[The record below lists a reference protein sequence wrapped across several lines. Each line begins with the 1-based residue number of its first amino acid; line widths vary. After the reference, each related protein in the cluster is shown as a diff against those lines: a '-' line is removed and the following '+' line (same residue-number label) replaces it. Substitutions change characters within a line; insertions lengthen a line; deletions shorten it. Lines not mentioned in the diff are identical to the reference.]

1 MKNLIQLD
9 TLLFLK
15 IYNAVQKNKTL
26 EKVAVIGTKMSYY
39 IFFIIYILGISYVL
53 FANIGFA
60 PRFLIVP
67 FLGVSINTLLR
78 KIFKR
83 KRPVQALNI
92 KTSIE
97 KDKANSFPS
106 NHSAAA
112 MVIVMAFMALNL
124 PLGVCL
130 VPLALLTGLSRVASG
145 VHFPFDVLAGLTVG
159 FLIGYVGFFIL

>member
-1 MKNLIQLD
+1 MKKLIQLD

-15 IYNAVQKNKTL
+15 IYNAVQKNKMA
-26 EKVAVIGTKMSYY
+26 EKIAVIGTKMSYY
-39 IFFIIYILGISYVL
+39 IFFLIYVLGILYVL
-53 FANIGFA
+53 LARIGFA
-60 PRFLIVP
+60 PRFLVVP
-67 FLGVSINTLLR
+67 FLGISINTLLR

-112 MVIVMAFMALNL
+112 MVITMAFMALNL
-124 PLGVCL
+124 PLGACL
-130 VPLALLTGLSRVASG
+130 VPLALLTGFSRVASG
-145 VHFPFDVLAGLTVG
+145 VHFPFDVLAGLAVG
-159 FLIGYVGFFIL
+159 SLIGFFGFFIL